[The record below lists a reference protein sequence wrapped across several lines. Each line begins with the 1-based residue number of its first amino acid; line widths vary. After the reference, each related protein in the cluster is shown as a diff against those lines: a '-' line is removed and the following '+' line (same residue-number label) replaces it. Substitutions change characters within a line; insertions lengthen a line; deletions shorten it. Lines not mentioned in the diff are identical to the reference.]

1 MYHLIDGKKIADEI
15 IEQVSKEV
23 LEKKL
28 EPHLA
33 IILVGTDPAS
43 QLYVKLK
50 SEAAKKAG
58 IELHLYRIDEDASE
72 QSILDTIAFLNK
84 DADRDAILI
93 QLPLP
98 PRFNQQKILDA
109 LDYRKD
115 VDGFH
120 KKNIASLLAGKPQR
134 ILPGLALGIWKL
146 IESTGPEHYEH
157 KTALIIGKS
166 DEFSLPLM
174 ELLRQRGLHPERIR
188 PSDERLIE
196 LSQKTDILITAIGK
210 PKSITTEMVK
220 NNAIV
225 IDVGI
230 NKVDGKTV
238 GDVDFENVAPKTS
251 FITPVPGGVGPMT
264 VAMLLYNT
272 VRLAEERSKKVRGH

>member
-1 MYHLIDGKKIADEI
+1 MYHLIDGKKIANEI
-15 IEQVSKEV
+15 IEQVSNEV

-50 SEAAKKAG
+50 SEAAKKVG
-58 IELHLYRIDEDASE
+58 IKLHLYRIDEDASE
-72 QSILDTIAFLNK
+72 QSILDTITFLNE
-84 DADRDAILI
+84 DPEIDAILI

-98 PRFNQQKILDA
+98 AQFDQQKIIDS

-120 KKNIASLLAGKPQR
+120 KKNIASLLSGKPQH

-146 IESTGPEHYEH
+146 IESTGAERYTG
-157 KTALIIGKS
+157 KTALVISKS
-166 DEFSLPLM
+166 DEFAQPLM
-174 ELLRQRGLHPERIR
+174 ELLKQHGLHAERAH
-188 PSDERLIE
+188 PSDKKLLE
-196 LSQKTDILITAIGK
+196 LSGKADILITAIGK
-210 PKSITTEMVK
+210 PKSVTAEMVK
-220 NNAIV
+220 DTAVI

-230 NKVDGKTV
+230 NKVNGKTV

-272 VRLAEERSKKVRGH
+272 VRLAEGRHKKNG

>member
-1 MYHLIDGKKIADEI
+1 MYRLIDGKKLADEI
-15 IEQVSKEV
+15 IAEV
-23 LEKKL
+23 RAQIIEKKL

-43 QLYVKLK
+43 ELYVKLK
-50 SEAAKKAG
+50 SQAAKKAG

-72 QSILDTIAFLNK
+72 QSILETIAFLNT
-84 DADRDAILI
+84 DQEIDAILI

-98 PRFNQQKILDA
+98 KKFDQQKILDA

-120 KKNIASLLAGKPQR
+120 KKNIASFLAGKPQH
-134 ILPGLALGIWKL
+134 ILPGLSFGIWKL
-146 IESTGPEHYEH
+146 IESTGPEHYKH
-157 KTALIIGKS
+157 KSALVISKS

-174 ELLRQRGLHPERIR
+174 ELLRQKGLTATTVK
-188 PSDERLIE
+188 PSDARLIE
-196 LSQKTDILITAIGK
+196 LSQKADILISAVGI
-210 PKSITTEMVK
+210 PKSITRDMVK
-220 NNAIV
+220 DGAIL

-230 NKVDGKTV
+230 NKIKGKTV
-238 GDVDFENVAPKTS
+238 GDVDFANVAPKTS

-272 VRLAEERSKKVRGH
+272 LRLAAERKK

>member
-1 MYHLIDGKKIADEI
+1 MYQLINGKKIADEI

-50 SEAAKKAG
+50 SQAAKKAG
-58 IELHLYRIDEDASE
+58 IELHTYLIDEDASE
-72 QSILDTIAFLNK
+72 QSILDTIVFLN
-84 DADRDAILI
+84 ADPEIDAILI

-98 PRFNQQKILDA
+98 PKFDQQKIIDA

-120 KKNIASLLAGKPQR
+120 KKNITSFLTGKPQH

-157 KTALIIGKS
+157 KSALVISKS

-174 ELLRQRGLHPERIR
+174 ELLRQQGLYAGRAR
-188 PSDERLIE
+188 PSDERLLE
-196 LSQKTDILITAIGK
+196 LSQKADILITAEGR
-210 PKSITTEMVK
+210 PKSITAEMVK

-230 NKVDGKTV
+230 NKVNGKTV
-238 GDVDFENVAPKTS
+238 GDVDFDGVAPKTS

-272 VRLAEERSKKVRGH
+272 LRLAEERNKKSSGH